1 MGRAGAAKLVLASM
15 SGSSTFGNFPDMLEK
30 LSE

>member
-1 MGRAGAAKLVLASM
+1 MGAGAAKRVLASM
-15 SGSSTFGNFPDMLEK
+15 SGSNTFGNFTDTAEK